1 MAESRTEHQPVQ
13 FSRDQ
18 RQALDRIDNWLTQP
32 AALRHPGP
40 VFRLFGYAGS
50 GKTTLA
56 REVVKRHPGA
66 VLAAFSGKAALVL
79 SQSVGH
85 QASTIHSL
93 IYRPQE
99 CSSMKG
105 SRACEHGRVEPHVV
119 FGLNMFSPL
128 ADAEHLILDEVSMVN
143 HQIAFDLLSFGKPIL
158 VLGDPGQLP
167 PVEGESYFTAA
178 EPDVMLE
185 EVFRHADGGGILAL
199 SQDIREGRPN
209 HEHTVTDFD
218 GLDVLDDMPDV
229 VICGLN
235 DTRLKVNRSIR
246 ARLDHTADLPE
257 PGETLICLQNS
268 AELGLLNGQM
278 FTVIEVTDSDPSEYT
293 VRLRDTIDATE
304 SHVSARR
311 DDLWRK
317 GGVNDDHTPKVARL
331 TFGYAIT
338 CHKAQGSQWSDVLVI
353 DESDLWK
360 RGDQDESVPWMY
372 TAVTRAIDRVR
383 IVKRVP
389 G

>member
-1 MAESRTEHQPVQ
+1 MQ
-13 FSRDQ
+13 FSQDQ
-18 RQALDRIDNWLTQP
+18 QDALDQIGQWLKQP
-32 AALRHPGP
+32 AALRPHRP

-79 SQSVGH
+79 GQSVG
-85 QASTIHSL
+85 QEASTIHSL

-99 CSSMKG
+99 CSGMKG
-105 SRACEHGRVEPHVV
+105 GRVCKHGLIDPHLA
-119 FGLNMFSPL
+119 FGLNRRDSPL
-128 ADAEHLILDEVSMVN
+128 RSAKYLILDEVSMVN
-143 HQIAFDLLSFGKPIL
+143 EEIAEDLLSFDKPIL

-167 PVEGESYFTAA
+167 PIEGAGYFIEA

-199 SQDIREGRPN
+199 SQDIRDGRVN
-209 HEHTVTDFD
+209 REHSLTGFD
-218 GLDVLDDMPDV
+218 GLDVLDDLPDV

-235 DTRLKVNRSIR
+235 ATRLKVNRSIR
-246 ARLDHTADLPE
+246 ARLGYTADLPE

-268 AELGLLNGQM
+268 ADLGLLNGQM
-278 FTVIEVTDSDPSEYT
+278 FTVIEVTDSQPEKYT
-293 VRLRDTIDATE
+293 VRLRDTIDGE
-304 SHVSARR
+304 EFHVPAQR

-317 GGVNDDHTPKVARL
+317 GAVNDDHTPKIARL

-338 CHKAQGSQWSDVLVI
+338 CHKAQGSQWNDVLVI
-353 DESDLWK
+353 DESSYWK
-360 RGDQDESVPWMY
+360 REGQDESVLWKY

-383 IVKRVP
+383 IIKRAP